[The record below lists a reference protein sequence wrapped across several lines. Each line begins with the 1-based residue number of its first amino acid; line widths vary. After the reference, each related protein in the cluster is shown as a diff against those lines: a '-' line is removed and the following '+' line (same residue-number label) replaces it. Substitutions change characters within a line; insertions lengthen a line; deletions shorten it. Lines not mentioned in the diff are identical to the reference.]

1 MHFVR
6 WLEWRKP
13 NKSACLVSLAPV
25 NPFWP
30 SSKPLDARGDDFYDS
45 FDKDEHR
52 KKKGRKK
59 GRKMDKKKCAC
70 TLGSISCVDIVEEEG
85 KDDKVCRVI
94 KQTYSG
100 NLFYVNTSTIPV
112 DFLANRPSDE

>member
-1 MHFVR
+1 MEMIFTTR
-6 WLEWRKP
+6 STKT
-13 NKSACLVSLAPV
+13 NI
-25 NPFWP
+25 
-30 SSKPLDARGDDFYDS
+30 
-45 FDKDEHR
+45 
-52 KKKGRKK
+52 GRKK
-59 GRKMDKKKCAC
+59 EERREERWIKRNAC
-70 TLGSISCVDIVEEEG
+70 TLDSISCVDIVEEEG